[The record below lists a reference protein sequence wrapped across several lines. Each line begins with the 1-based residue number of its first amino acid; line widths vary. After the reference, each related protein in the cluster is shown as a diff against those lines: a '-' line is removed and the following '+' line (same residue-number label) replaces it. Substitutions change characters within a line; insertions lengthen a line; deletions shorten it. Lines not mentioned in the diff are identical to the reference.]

1 MAGKSLKAAVAA
13 ALPEPTPTASSE
25 QVTQRQDGDV
35 LEAKSTSRRIKT
47 VEDLLRHI
55 EADLQRYEVSASE
68 ATKWEVGTSDGE
80 GGTTV
85 TELHRVFVRLRPK
98 AGPSVQECVEAM
110 ITAAAKKLRVPAV
123 KKPPR
128 RDGLWQVLPIGD
140 PHYGK
145 YAWRRTT
152 GGGDYDLD
160 IAGLRSDM
168 IVVEKRLSTI
178 QKAMGIKSD
187 DERSTIGEFFKW
199 IMKSREGQKFVL
211 AGFAAL
217 TSLITALGTVYALA
231 TGRLPMPDS
240 PRGQVIHEQAPA
252 ASP

>member
-1 MAGKSLKAAVAA
+1 LDQV
-13 ALPEPTPTASSE
+13 SS
-25 QVTQRQDGDV
+25 
-35 LEAKSTSRRIKT
+35 
-47 VEDLLRHI
+47 H
-55 EADLQRYEVSASE
+55 
-68 ATKWEVGTSDGE
+68 
-80 GGTTV
+80 
-85 TELHRVFVRLRPK
+85 
-98 AGPSVQECVEAM
+98 
-110 ITAAAKKLRVPAV
+110 
-123 KKPPR
+123 
-128 RDGLWQVLPIGD
+128 
-140 PHYGK
+140 
-145 YAWRRTT
+145 
-152 GGGDYDLD
+152 DLD